1 METKV
6 NVRGK
11 LNALEVNQTLTLPKG
26 PCKPST
32 VRYTAAVLKGD
43 TGKTFTVNAT
53 ADKTITVTRL
63 S

>member
-1 METKV
+1 MKTKV
-6 NVRGK
+6 NIRGE

-32 VRYTAAVLKGD
+32 VRVTATVLKGD
-43 TGKTFTVNAT
+43 TGKTFSVNAT
-53 ADKTITVTRL
+53 DDKLITVIRL